1 MAGVLLPEARCQADG
16 LTILL
21 APPRARGAM
30 QVAEDWRIGE
40 AMSGESGEQSQPA
53 TRDSAGA
60 SLERRVIGGGM
71 DSMIATPTSIL
82 LPRQDGRTLRRESEV
97 KPVVESGY
105 KGAEGRLMSTA
116 GTGRSQPTRSR
127 LLSPSAPWAGW
138 KSPERMASPTRN
150 SLPIQPGSPAVVGSP
165 WILLGETPAKSM
177 ASEKEEVAEEQ
188 KQASSVMTEVPTAE
202 LGSMSGE
209 TAQNAVG
216 VGRRASFQAPSPNR
230 TEEEKAWA
238 ALLPATPGTAPCD
251 HAVAGPV
258 VLSKAETSATKQE
271 KSMAA
276 RHHGHDSPT
285 TTFLPTSVFWKTTF
299 NTYRKESLP
308 TQHDFAEVCK
318 QDKSATTRHSRSC
331 SSSQLDVRMLD
342 EADCESQP
350 TPQFS
355 YQRVETG
362 PRGPI
367 GSRSSSLTLAESR
380 SGGEITWFSAGME
393 SVDTPQSAS
402 AICRRPSS
410 GQTPRFADVLDETGD
425 GLQCSAWMMM
435 QPRSPQAVAQSV
447 EAMMATKNALER
459 EWEREETKLNAGTK
473 GETNPEDKSSSLS
486 ELAEAA
492 ASRFVTVLLDL
503 TNNPESGS
511 AQAPS
516 PEAVLPIP
524 VEEDSPQDHDRPKD
538 LQLDPTFYQSYDKFW
553 YHLYCCVHTGLRSDL
568 QNDPAHTPEMSSFIH
583 ALGIC
588 ERLCLWEE
596 LEEHMTSKEF
606 LTGIL
611 VWREL
616 AYSVNQALLIYS
628 VAMDRCERADF
639 KATRLAEMASKLDE
653 IRLELAVEMVPGC
666 KSRFSMVTFVD
677 ALRLSSS
684 KQCDEGRGV
693 VPECKTS
700 NVSTSSA
707 QSLDN
712 VSTHSRPFS
721 ADALETVTPLP
732 AKVDSSLFS
741 VLQKDREIKA
751 SLRRRARLRATDYI
765 SELVL
770 ERHSCWIRHSD
781 ELTLRSVGDE
791 ADDDHEQI
799 RSRRSPPR
807 DMRYHFRCLQ
817 ALTMDSTLSKW
828 VVQSLPVIQIQ
839 TPSSLASCNDS
850 HEAREAPFF
859 PTTDE
864 RADPSSF
871 APLRVLT

>member
-1 MAGVLLPEARCQADG
+1 M
-16 LTILL
+16 
-21 APPRARGAM
+21 
-30 QVAEDWRIGE
+30 
-40 AMSGESGEQSQPA
+40 
-53 TRDSAGA
+53 
-60 SLERRVIGGGM
+60 
-71 DSMIATPTSIL
+71 
-82 LPRQDGRTLRRESEV
+82 
-97 KPVVESGY
+97 
-105 KGAEGRLMSTA
+105 
-116 GTGRSQPTRSR
+116 
-127 LLSPSAPWAGW
+127 
-138 KSPERMASPTRN
+138 
-150 SLPIQPGSPAVVGSP
+150 
-165 WILLGETPAKSM
+165 
-177 ASEKEEVAEEQ
+177 
-188 KQASSVMTEVPTAE
+188 
-202 LGSMSGE
+202 
-209 TAQNAVG
+209 
-216 VGRRASFQAPSPNR
+216 
-230 TEEEKAWA
+230 
-238 ALLPATPGTAPCD
+238 
-251 HAVAGPV
+251 
-258 VLSKAETSATKQE
+258 
-271 KSMAA
+271 
-276 RHHGHDSPT
+276 
-285 TTFLPTSVFWKTTF
+285 
-299 NTYRKESLP
+299 
-308 TQHDFAEVCK
+308 
-318 QDKSATTRHSRSC
+318 
-331 SSSQLDVRMLD
+331 
-342 EADCESQP
+342 
-350 TPQFS
+350 
-355 YQRVETG
+355 
-362 PRGPI
+362 
-367 GSRSSSLTLAESR
+367 
-380 SGGEITWFSAGME
+380 
-393 SVDTPQSAS
+393 
-402 AICRRPSS
+402 
-410 GQTPRFADVLDETGD
+410 
-425 GLQCSAWMMM
+425 QCSAWMMM

-447 EAMMATKNALER
+447 ETMMATKNALER

-473 GETNPEDKSSSLS
+473 GETEDKSSSLS

-516 PEAVLPIP
+516 AEAVLPIP

-568 QNDPAHTPEMSSFIH
+568 QNDPAHTPEMSSFIN
-583 ALGIC
+583 ALDIC

-693 VPECKTS
+693 VPECTTS

-781 ELTLRSVGDE
+781 ELTLRSVGDD

-864 RADPSSF
+864 RADPSAF